1 MTSSQIPTSDP
12 VLVAPETWLIPNLAA
27 AGPGRYLPV
36 STDCTGLKTASGGGT
51 TTAQI
56 GYQSRWRGQ

>member
-1 MTSSQIPTSDP
+1 MTTSQIPATDP

-36 STDCTGLKTASGGGT
+36 NSLLVLDELLAATVL
-51 TTAQI
+51 
-56 GYQSRWRGQ
+56 GQPAARP